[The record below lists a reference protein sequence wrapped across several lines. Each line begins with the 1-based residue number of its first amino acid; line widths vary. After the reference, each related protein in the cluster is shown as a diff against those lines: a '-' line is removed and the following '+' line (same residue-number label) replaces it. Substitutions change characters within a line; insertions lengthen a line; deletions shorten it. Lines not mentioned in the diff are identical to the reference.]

1 MRVIKRNESEQDF
14 CLDKIEKAIMKANS
28 TVGDEDKMNDDAIQ
42 KVLSTVQK
50 KLTGFNSVKVED
62 IQDFVE
68 QALVRHNK
76 YAVAKSYILYRDNKK
91 RNKKYTENEEKIL
104 SLIDGTSSLRGDNAN
119 KHIDDNASI
128 RDYIAGIMCKSLAN
142 KTLPKDI
149 IKAHNEG
156 IIHWHDADYSPA
168 QPLHNCF
175 SPSQKFIT
183 DCGIRKF
190 SDFADGEKVIIKDYL
205 GELREATV
213 HVYNPQKLY
222 NIELVR
228 KNGKGSRT
236 VIATKDHKW
245 LLADGTFTT
254 DLSIGDKLWQN
265 KCCEIKQKI
274 ETTEDAKAWCMGFV
288 VGDGVDHYI
297 GNTQEPHTQCRLCGH
312 KNKYAHIF
320 EKAGYRMRTMSCGDM
335 MPYTK
340 YHTKQDFLNGKA
352 WRYMTAKQKAL
363 VFEGLYAAD
372 GRTNQLSI
380 QTSDSRVIQ
389 LIEECS
395 GLAGYFITSK
405 NEGYNSTNYKENR
418 YYCYFH
424 FLSPQKNDNYWVVK
438 SIKPNRTGVPSTR
451 VYCVNEPVTHTFTL
465 DNGIITGNCDVYD
478 LENMF
483 KYGFVMGDTKIEPND
498 ETPFRT
504 IVNLAAQIALLISG
518 RQYGGQTMSW
528 VHLVPY
534 VDQTR
539 KIIRKKILQDFNEI
553 GVQLSEDKL
562 NSLTEKKVRDEIS
575 EGVKIYQY
583 QILCHSSANGQTPF
597 VSNNLCLRE
606 ARTKQE
612 LDDFALIIEE
622 ILKRRI
628 KGVKDPSGNYI
639 SPLFPKLLYWTCDG
653 LNVKKGDPYYYL
665 TELAAKCISKR
676 MQPDIVSESQ
686 TRKYKQG
693 QIIPCMGCRSLLGPI
708 WEERTYPVDTKFFWT
723 EGGTYPYEK
732 FLDERTF
739 ESLPNGEYNTG
750 YDEGQYCINFRGNT
764 GWLIKKT
771 DTEVIIKEPM
781 VYGRWNNGVITINLP
796 YVALEARE
804 NGIDFYEN
812 LDKWLE
818 VCRHGMQERVKS
830 CRKIK
835 AKNSPIL
842 WMYGALARMEPEQTV
857 GDLMDAHPTRPTVS
871 LGYVGLYETVQA
883 LIGES
888 NTTENGRKIC
898 KEIMQHLNDKL
909 QQWKKEDNIMYAI
922 YGTPEESLT
931 YKFALAL
938 RKNFGLIPKITD
950 KDYVVN
956 SYHVD
961 PREEI
966 DAFKKLEIE
975 GEYLA
980 LSSGGAVSY
989 VETAD
994 LNNNPEAI
1002 IKIIQWMNDHII
1014 YAEVNRKIGVCEK
1027 CGYEGDIELIK
1038 TDDGNFKFICP
1049 NCGND
1054 DDETLDVTARICG
1067 YLGKVNAG
1075 NANKGRLDDIYN
1087 RVIHTDI
1094 DENKDAQE

>member
-438 SIKPNRTGVPSTR
+438 SIKPNRTDVPSTR

-812 LDKWLE
+812 LDKWPE

-1002 IKIIQWMNDHII
+1002 IKIIKWMNDHII

>member
-190 SDFADGEKVIIKDYL
+190 SEFADGEKVIIKDYL

>member
-28 TVGDEDKMNDDAIQ
+28 TVDDEDKMNDDAIQ

-142 KTLPKDI
+142 KTLPKEI

-156 IIHWHDADYSPA
+156 IIHWHDADYSPT
-168 QPLHNCF
+168 QPLH
-175 SPSQKFIT
+175 
-183 DCGIRKF
+183 
-190 SDFADGEKVIIKDYL
+190 
-205 GELREATV
+205 
-213 HVYNPQKLY
+213 
-222 NIELVR
+222 
-228 KNGKGSRT
+228 
-236 VIATKDHKW
+236 
-245 LLADGTFTT
+245 
-254 DLSIGDKLWQN
+254 
-265 KCCEIKQKI
+265 
-274 ETTEDAKAWCMGFV
+274 
-288 VGDGVDHYI
+288 
-297 GNTQEPHTQCRLCGH
+297 
-312 KNKYAHIF
+312 
-320 EKAGYRMRTMSCGDM
+320 
-335 MPYTK
+335 
-340 YHTKQDFLNGKA
+340 
-352 WRYMTAKQKAL
+352 
-363 VFEGLYAAD
+363 
-372 GRTNQLSI
+372 
-380 QTSDSRVIQ
+380 
-389 LIEECS
+389 
-395 GLAGYFITSK
+395 
-405 NEGYNSTNYKENR
+405 
-418 YYCYFH
+418 
-424 FLSPQKNDNYWVVK
+424 
-438 SIKPNRTGVPSTR
+438 
-451 VYCVNEPVTHTFTL
+451 
-465 DNGIITGNCDVYD
+465 NCDVYD

-504 IVNLAAQIALLISG
+504 MVNLAAQIALLISG

-528 VHLVPY
+528 IHLVPY

-539 KIIRKKILQDFNEI
+539 KIIRKKILQDFNDI

-562 NSLTEKKVRDEIS
+562 NSLTEKKVREEIS

-606 ARTKQE
+606 SMTKRE

-628 KGVKDPSGNYI
+628 KGVKDSSGNYI

-708 WEERTYPVDTKFFWT
+708 WEERTYPINKEFFWT
-723 EGGTYPYEK
+723 EGGTYPYDQFREAK
-732 FLDERTF
+732 TF
-739 ESLPNGEYNTG
+739 DSVPNGEYKDG

-771 DTEVIIKEPM
+771 DTEVTIKEPM

-796 YVALEARE
+796 YVALESKT

-888 NTTENGRKIC
+888 NTTDNGRKLC
-898 KEIMQHLNDKL
+898 KEIMTYINNRIN
-909 QQWKKEDNIMYAI
+909 QW
-922 YGTPEESLT
+922 
-931 YKFALAL
+931 F
-938 RKNFGLIPKITD
+938 
-950 KDYVVN
+950 
-956 SYHVD
+956 
-961 PREEI
+961 
-966 DAFKKLEIE
+966 IE
-975 GEYLA
+975 GEFDEKDLTTI
-980 LSSGGAVSY
+980 SG
-989 VETAD
+989 EEEFT
-994 LNNNPEAI
+994 I
-1002 IKIIQWMNDHII
+1002 
-1014 YAEVNRKIGVCEK
+1014 
-1027 CGYEGDIELIK
+1027 
-1038 TDDGNFKFICP
+1038 DD
-1049 NCGND
+1049 
-1054 DDETLDVTARICG
+1054 
-1067 YLGKVNAG
+1067 
-1075 NANKGRLDDIYN
+1075 
-1087 RVIHTDI
+1087 
-1094 DENKDAQE
+1094 

>member
-168 QPLHNCF
+168 QPLHNC
-175 SPSQKFIT
+175 
-183 DCGIRKF
+183 
-190 SDFADGEKVIIKDYL
+190 
-205 GELREATV
+205 
-213 HVYNPQKLY
+213 
-222 NIELVR
+222 
-228 KNGKGSRT
+228 
-236 VIATKDHKW
+236 
-245 LLADGTFTT
+245 
-254 DLSIGDKLWQN
+254 
-265 KCCEIKQKI
+265 
-274 ETTEDAKAWCMGFV
+274 
-288 VGDGVDHYI
+288 
-297 GNTQEPHTQCRLCGH
+297 
-312 KNKYAHIF
+312 
-320 EKAGYRMRTMSCGDM
+320 
-335 MPYTK
+335 
-340 YHTKQDFLNGKA
+340 
-352 WRYMTAKQKAL
+352 
-363 VFEGLYAAD
+363 
-372 GRTNQLSI
+372 
-380 QTSDSRVIQ
+380 
-389 LIEECS
+389 
-395 GLAGYFITSK
+395 
-405 NEGYNSTNYKENR
+405 
-418 YYCYFH
+418 
-424 FLSPQKNDNYWVVK
+424 
-438 SIKPNRTGVPSTR
+438 
-451 VYCVNEPVTHTFTL
+451 
-465 DNGIITGNCDVYD
+465 DVYD

-504 IVNLAAQIALLISG
+504 MVNLAAQIALLISG

-553 GVQLSEDKL
+553 GIQLSEDKL

-857 GDLMDAHPTRPTVS
+857 GYLMDAHPTRPTVS

-1075 NANKGRLDDIYN
+1075 NTNKGRLDDIYN

>member
-168 QPLHNCF
+168 QPLHNC
-175 SPSQKFIT
+175 
-183 DCGIRKF
+183 
-190 SDFADGEKVIIKDYL
+190 
-205 GELREATV
+205 
-213 HVYNPQKLY
+213 
-222 NIELVR
+222 
-228 KNGKGSRT
+228 
-236 VIATKDHKW
+236 
-245 LLADGTFTT
+245 
-254 DLSIGDKLWQN
+254 
-265 KCCEIKQKI
+265 
-274 ETTEDAKAWCMGFV
+274 
-288 VGDGVDHYI
+288 
-297 GNTQEPHTQCRLCGH
+297 
-312 KNKYAHIF
+312 
-320 EKAGYRMRTMSCGDM
+320 
-335 MPYTK
+335 
-340 YHTKQDFLNGKA
+340 
-352 WRYMTAKQKAL
+352 
-363 VFEGLYAAD
+363 
-372 GRTNQLSI
+372 
-380 QTSDSRVIQ
+380 
-389 LIEECS
+389 
-395 GLAGYFITSK
+395 
-405 NEGYNSTNYKENR
+405 
-418 YYCYFH
+418 
-424 FLSPQKNDNYWVVK
+424 
-438 SIKPNRTGVPSTR
+438 
-451 VYCVNEPVTHTFTL
+451 
-465 DNGIITGNCDVYD
+465 DVYD

-504 IVNLAAQIALLISG
+504 MVNLAAQIALLISG

-553 GVQLSEDKL
+553 GVHLSEDKL

-606 ARTKQE
+606 ATTKRE

-622 ILKRRI
+622 VLKRRI

-796 YVALEARE
+796 YVALESRE

-938 RKNFGLIPKITD
+938 RKNFGFIPKITD

-1075 NANKGRLDDIYN
+1075 NTNKGRLDDIYN

>member
-553 GVQLSEDKL
+553 GIQLSEDKL

>member
-142 KTLPKDI
+142 KTLPKEI

-168 QPLHNCF
+168 QPLH
-175 SPSQKFIT
+175 
-183 DCGIRKF
+183 
-190 SDFADGEKVIIKDYL
+190 
-205 GELREATV
+205 
-213 HVYNPQKLY
+213 
-222 NIELVR
+222 
-228 KNGKGSRT
+228 
-236 VIATKDHKW
+236 
-245 LLADGTFTT
+245 
-254 DLSIGDKLWQN
+254 
-265 KCCEIKQKI
+265 
-274 ETTEDAKAWCMGFV
+274 
-288 VGDGVDHYI
+288 
-297 GNTQEPHTQCRLCGH
+297 
-312 KNKYAHIF
+312 
-320 EKAGYRMRTMSCGDM
+320 
-335 MPYTK
+335 
-340 YHTKQDFLNGKA
+340 
-352 WRYMTAKQKAL
+352 
-363 VFEGLYAAD
+363 
-372 GRTNQLSI
+372 
-380 QTSDSRVIQ
+380 
-389 LIEECS
+389 
-395 GLAGYFITSK
+395 
-405 NEGYNSTNYKENR
+405 
-418 YYCYFH
+418 
-424 FLSPQKNDNYWVVK
+424 
-438 SIKPNRTGVPSTR
+438 
-451 VYCVNEPVTHTFTL
+451 
-465 DNGIITGNCDVYD
+465 NCDVYD

-504 IVNLAAQIALLISG
+504 MVNLAAQIALLISG

-553 GVQLSEDKL
+553 GVNLSEDKL

-606 ARTKQE
+606 ATTKRE

-622 ILKRRI
+622 VLKRRI

-796 YVALEARE
+796 YVALESRE

-938 RKNFGLIPKITD
+938 RKNFGFIPKITD

-1075 NANKGRLDDIYN
+1075 NTNKGRLDDIYN

>member
-168 QPLHNCF
+168 QPLHNC
-175 SPSQKFIT
+175 
-183 DCGIRKF
+183 
-190 SDFADGEKVIIKDYL
+190 
-205 GELREATV
+205 
-213 HVYNPQKLY
+213 
-222 NIELVR
+222 
-228 KNGKGSRT
+228 
-236 VIATKDHKW
+236 
-245 LLADGTFTT
+245 
-254 DLSIGDKLWQN
+254 
-265 KCCEIKQKI
+265 
-274 ETTEDAKAWCMGFV
+274 
-288 VGDGVDHYI
+288 
-297 GNTQEPHTQCRLCGH
+297 
-312 KNKYAHIF
+312 
-320 EKAGYRMRTMSCGDM
+320 
-335 MPYTK
+335 
-340 YHTKQDFLNGKA
+340 
-352 WRYMTAKQKAL
+352 
-363 VFEGLYAAD
+363 
-372 GRTNQLSI
+372 
-380 QTSDSRVIQ
+380 
-389 LIEECS
+389 
-395 GLAGYFITSK
+395 
-405 NEGYNSTNYKENR
+405 
-418 YYCYFH
+418 
-424 FLSPQKNDNYWVVK
+424 
-438 SIKPNRTGVPSTR
+438 
-451 VYCVNEPVTHTFTL
+451 
-465 DNGIITGNCDVYD
+465 DVYD

-504 IVNLAAQIALLISG
+504 MVNLSAQIALLISG

-1067 YLGKVNAG
+1067 YLGKVNSG
-1075 NANKGRLDDIYN
+1075 NTNKGRLDDIYN

>member
-438 SIKPNRTGVPSTR
+438 SIKPNRTDVPSTR

-842 WMYGALARMEPEQTV
+842 WMHGALARMEPEQTV

>member
-142 KTLPKDI
+142 KTLPKEI

-156 IIHWHDADYSPA
+156 IIHWHDADYSPT
-168 QPLHNCF
+168 QPLH
-175 SPSQKFIT
+175 
-183 DCGIRKF
+183 
-190 SDFADGEKVIIKDYL
+190 
-205 GELREATV
+205 
-213 HVYNPQKLY
+213 
-222 NIELVR
+222 
-228 KNGKGSRT
+228 
-236 VIATKDHKW
+236 
-245 LLADGTFTT
+245 
-254 DLSIGDKLWQN
+254 
-265 KCCEIKQKI
+265 
-274 ETTEDAKAWCMGFV
+274 
-288 VGDGVDHYI
+288 
-297 GNTQEPHTQCRLCGH
+297 
-312 KNKYAHIF
+312 
-320 EKAGYRMRTMSCGDM
+320 
-335 MPYTK
+335 
-340 YHTKQDFLNGKA
+340 
-352 WRYMTAKQKAL
+352 
-363 VFEGLYAAD
+363 
-372 GRTNQLSI
+372 
-380 QTSDSRVIQ
+380 
-389 LIEECS
+389 
-395 GLAGYFITSK
+395 
-405 NEGYNSTNYKENR
+405 
-418 YYCYFH
+418 
-424 FLSPQKNDNYWVVK
+424 
-438 SIKPNRTGVPSTR
+438 
-451 VYCVNEPVTHTFTL
+451 
-465 DNGIITGNCDVYD
+465 NCDVYD

-504 IVNLAAQIALLISG
+504 MVNLSAQIALLISG

-528 VHLVPY
+528 IHLVPY

-539 KIIRKKILQDFNEI
+539 KIIRKKILQDFNDI

-562 NSLTEKKVRDEIS
+562 NSLTEKKVREEIS

-612 LDDFALIIEE
+612 LDDFAIIIEE

-909 QQWKKEDNIMYAI
+909 QQWKKEDKIMYAI

-938 RKNFGLIPKITD
+938 RKNFGFIPKITD

-1075 NANKGRLDDIYN
+1075 NTNKGRLDDIYN

>member
-14 CLDKIEKAIMKANS
+14 CIDKIEKAIMKANS

-42 KVLSTVQK
+42 KVLLTVQK

-91 RNKKYTENEEKIL
+91 RSKKYTETEEKIL

-175 SPSQKFIT
+175 GPSQKFIT

-213 HVYNPQKLY
+213 HIYDPQKLY

-297 GNTQEPHTQCRLCGH
+297 GSTQEPHTQCRLCGH

-320 EKAGYRMRTMSCGDM
+320 EKAGYRMKTMSCGDM

-438 SIKPNRTGVPSTR
+438 SIKPNRTGIPSTR

-478 LENMF
+478 LEDMF
-483 KYGFVMGDTKIEPND
+483 KNGFVMGDTKIEPND

-504 IVNLAAQIALLISG
+504 MVNLAAQIALLISG

-528 VHLVPY
+528 IHLVPY

-539 KIIRKKILQDFNEI
+539 KIIRKKILQDFNDI

-562 NSLTEKKVRDEIS
+562 NSLTEKKVRDEIA

-764 GWLIKKT
+764 GWLAKKT
-771 DTEVIIKEPM
+771 DTEVTIKEPM

-796 YVALEARE
+796 YVALESRE

-818 VCRHGMQERVKS
+818 LCRKAMQERVKS

-888 NTTENGRKIC
+888 NTTENGRKLC
-898 KEIMQHLNDKL
+898 KEIMTYINNRIN
-909 QQWKKEDNIMYAI
+909 QWF
-922 YGTPEESLT
+922 T
-931 YKFALAL
+931 
-938 RKNFGLIPKITD
+938 
-950 KDYVVN
+950 
-956 SYHVD
+956 
-961 PREEI
+961 
-966 DAFKKLEIE
+966 E
-975 GEYLA
+975 GEFDEKDLTTI
-980 LSSGGAVSY
+980 SG
-989 VETAD
+989 EEDFT
-994 LNNNPEAI
+994 I
-1002 IKIIQWMNDHII
+1002 
-1014 YAEVNRKIGVCEK
+1014 
-1027 CGYEGDIELIK
+1027 
-1038 TDDGNFKFICP
+1038 DG
-1049 NCGND
+1049 
-1054 DDETLDVTARICG
+1054 
-1067 YLGKVNAG
+1067 
-1075 NANKGRLDDIYN
+1075 
-1087 RVIHTDI
+1087 
-1094 DENKDAQE
+1094 